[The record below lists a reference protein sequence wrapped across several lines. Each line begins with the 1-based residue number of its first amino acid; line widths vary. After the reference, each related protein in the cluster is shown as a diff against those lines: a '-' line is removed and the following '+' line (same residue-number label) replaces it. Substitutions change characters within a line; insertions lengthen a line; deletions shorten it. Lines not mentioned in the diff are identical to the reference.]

1 MDTGCGWFGLE
12 GWVRFS
18 VRVGFSDTRVDF
30 LVDTGLVRLVWFGS
44 LVWFTRSM
52 VVVVVDVEQ
61 TNHSCKVSCKGSE
74 NGEQKKKKK
83 QPMEMEME
91 MESNRGI
98 NLLLK
103 QNHLFDYSFSK
114 FT

>member
-1 MDTGCGWFGLE
+1 MRLLTCADWFKA
-12 GWVRFS
+12 S
-18 VRVGFSDTRVDF
+18 
-30 LVDTGLVRLVWFGS
+30 FGS

>member
-1 MDTGCGWFGLE
+1 M
-12 GWVRFS
+12 V
-18 VRVGFSDTRVDF
+18 
-30 LVDTGLVRLVWFGS
+30 
-44 LVWFTRSM
+44 

-91 MESNRGI
+91 SNRGI

-103 QNHLFDYSFSK
+103 QNHLFDYSSPNLQKDFYKTCPGRGHNWVTRAHGPSCR
-114 FT
+114 FPTYSHNRTQRTLNMGEVSLYG